1 MRIGDV
7 ELCHWT
13 EVTQDRQT
21 KNFKVKRHHYTEC
34 DCENCPFSW
43 EDRGY
48 EGECY
53 DYGCVMDKG
62 QNALCAPLWACLLPR
77 WIKRLIKKLKKWD

>member
-1 MRIGDV
+1 MKIGDV
-7 ELCHWT
+7 IIYKPQYIE
-13 EVTQDRQT
+13 
-21 KNFKVKRHHYTEC
+21 KKVDYMR
-34 DCENCPFSW
+34 DCEHCAFSW

-77 WIKRLIKKLKKWD
+77 WIKRLIKKLKKWN